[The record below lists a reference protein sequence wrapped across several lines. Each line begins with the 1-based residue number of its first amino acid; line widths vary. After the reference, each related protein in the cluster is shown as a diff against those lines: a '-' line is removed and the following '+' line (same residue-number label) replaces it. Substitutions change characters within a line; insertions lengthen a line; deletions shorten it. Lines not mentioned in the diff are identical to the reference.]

1 MTTRHD
7 AGSGGRGKMIRSTT
21 AALVALLGTSAFA
34 GEKKT
39 WEGTWNNKLYGTSGT
54 MKCVAEEGKDGVWT
68 ANFSGVFQGE
78 KFSYDVTF
86 DGKPG
91 KGQTDLSGTATIRNH
106 KYEWTGSIKG
116 DTLRGKYKAN
126 SGYNGDFVL
135 KEPGKGK

>member
-1 MTTRHD
+1 MFRFAT
-7 AGSGGRGKMIRSTT
+7 
-21 AALVALLGTSAFA
+21 VALLALFGSSAFA
-34 GEKKT
+34 LDDAKT
-39 WEGTWNNKLYGTSGT
+39 WEGTWVNKLYNTNGT
-54 MKCVAEEGKDGVWT
+54 MKCVATEKDGTWK

-106 KYEWTGSIKG
+106 QYEWTGSIKG
-116 DTLRGKYKAN
+116 NTLTGKYKAN

-135 KEPGKGK
+135 KEVGKKK